1 MKGIKSDQIN
11 YCALVLHALAFGLYI
26 LSALVF
32 CVFYT
37 LFFLNKN
44 NS

>member
-11 YCALVLHALAFGLYI
+11 YCALVLHAAAFGLYM
-26 LSALVF
+26 LSAIVF

-37 LFFLNKN
+37 LLYLNKN
-44 NS
+44 K